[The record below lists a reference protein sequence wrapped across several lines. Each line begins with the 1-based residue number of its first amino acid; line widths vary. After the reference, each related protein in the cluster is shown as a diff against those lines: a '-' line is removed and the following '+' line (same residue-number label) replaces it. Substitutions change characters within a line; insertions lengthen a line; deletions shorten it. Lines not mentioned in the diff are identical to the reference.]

1 MAARRGAGN
10 GEVNHPR
17 ARKTAFE
24 LFRGEPI
31 DILRVHPMVAEREAT
46 TAKDTGRF
54 NARRSKR
61 ERGSAP
67 PEVAV
72 ETEQNFTIA

>member
-1 MAARRGAGN
+1 
-10 GEVNHPR
+10 
-17 ARKTAFE
+17 
-24 LFRGEPI
+24 
-31 DILRVHPMVAEREAT
+31 MVAERKTT
-46 TAKDTGRF
+46 TAKETWRF

-72 ETEQNFTIA
+72 ETERIFTIT